1 MLALPPLA
9 LRLLVALLLL
19 ALLSSSSALAPAVP
33 PPAPPQAPAHLSV
46 PALLQFHGPRIAAL
60 KSSSAL
66 AQLSDMTLLRHVMKH
81 GAEAEQALQETQAWR
96 AGAGKHIVAAAAR
109 AVEQAMQDPKR
120 WDNRPVEEA
129 APSADKINP
138 RVADGIVTTTATNGV
153 SKRPPQTT
161 TSDRRHH
168 KAARSPP
175 PPQDLVYCIRAAAI
189 EDKELMKSVT
199 QKQLVDYFL

>member
-1 MLALPPLA
+1 MLASSML
-9 LRLLVALLLL
+9 ALLLL

-33 PPAPPQAPAHLSV
+33 PPAPPQAPGGVAPAHLSV
-46 PALLQFHGPRIAAL
+46 PALLQLHGPRIASL

-81 GAEAEQALQETQAWR
+81 GDEAEQALQETQAWR

-109 AVEQAMQDPKR
+109 AVEKAMQDPKR

-129 APSADKINP
+129 APSADKINR
-138 RVADGIVTTTATNGV
+138 RVADGIVTTTATNG
-153 SKRPPQTT
+153 
-161 TSDRRHH
+161 
-168 KAARSPP
+168 
-175 PPQDLVYCIRAAAI
+175 DLVYCIRAAAI

>member
-1 MLALPPLA
+1 MLAIPPLA
-9 LRLLVALLLL
+9 LLLLVALLLL
-19 ALLSSSSALAPAVP
+19 ALLSSSSALAPA
-33 PPAPPQAPAHLSV
+33 PPQAPEASPAHLSV
-46 PALLQFHGPRIAAL
+46 PALLQLHGPRIAAL

-81 GAEAEQALQETQAWR
+81 GDEAEQALQETQAWR

-109 AVEQAMQDPKR
+109 AVEAAMQDPKR

-129 APSADKINP
+129 APSADKINR
-138 RVADGIVTTTATNGV
+138 RVADGIVTTTATNG
-153 SKRPPQTT
+153 
-161 TSDRRHH
+161 
-168 KAARSPP
+168 
-175 PPQDLVYCIRAAAI
+175 DLVYCIRAAAI